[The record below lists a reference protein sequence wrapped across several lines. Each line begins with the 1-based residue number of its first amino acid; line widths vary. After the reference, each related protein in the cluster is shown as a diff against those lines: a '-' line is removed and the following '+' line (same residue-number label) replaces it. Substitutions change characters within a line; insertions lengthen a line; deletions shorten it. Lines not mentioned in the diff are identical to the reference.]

1 MIPTLAIAH
10 DRAPAAWRA
19 GACFATHPSV
29 RADESGDRF
38 RHLGWRGLTLGING
52 KHALVTS
59 ARVRDGPL
67 GVGARVLS
75 ARALVGKSVLVGP
88 CRLSLSP
95 ITSRPWTPPPTIALP
110 GATSPSSR
118 SSWRPS
124 ARPDRA
130 DRHRGAR
137 SDSPNL
143 ERPVAAVRTIAF
155 VLPRPYVARSRWRQR
170 DRADPGP
177 NTPRRTFGIA
187 QEQSLGRVRARE
199 RVQPKRASSSGIKY
213 PDLPHPR

>member
-1 MIPTLAIAH
+1 GAARTCALPRMGA
-10 DRAPAAWRA
+10 RAPFQA
-19 GACFATHPSV
+19 GACLRVEACVGPPPADTAIGTTAPSI
-29 RADESGDRF
+29 
-38 RHLGWRGLTLGING
+38 LRG
-52 KHALVTS
+52 
-59 ARVRDGPL
+59 
-67 GVGARVLS
+67 
-75 ARALVGKSVLVGP
+75 RALLGKAGVRISAAPSSSSLA
-88 CRLSLSP
+88 LSP

-187 QEQSLGRVRARE
+187 QEQSLGRVRA
-199 RVQPKRASSSGIKY
+199 
-213 PDLPHPR
+213 